1 MTLREELERLE
12 HEQLDK
18 RAAFADESRGR
29 LHPEEPR
36 IDDVRTVFQRDTDKI
51 VHSKAFRRLM
61 HKTQVFLNPEGDHY
75 RTRMTHTI
83 EVSRIGRT
91 IAKAL
96 NLNEDLAEAIAMGH
110 DLGHTP
116 FGHAGEVALTQ
127 ATGQPFRHNEQS
139 LRVVDILENGGE
151 GLNLTYEVRMG
162 ILGHTGNRIPETLEG
177 RIVRWADRFAYVNHD
192 IDDAIR
198 AGILHTTDIPKFVL
212 KVLGSTHSKRINTL
226 VCDTIT
232 VSREAGDICLSPQVE
247 RALSDLREFMFE
259 NVYRNPIAKGQEQKA
274 KGMLQRMY
282 EYYYNHPEALPQDF
296 QPQLSL
302 DGMER
307 TVCDYIAGMTDN
319 YAVDK
324 YTELF
329 IPSGWQVRGDNTP
342 RHCEEHSDVAIRYF
356 LENDLKV
363 RWQRPWHSPLV
374 LLMN

>member
-12 HEQLDK
+12 HEHLDPK
-18 RAAFADESRGR
+18 ASFADESRGR

-36 IDDVRTVFQRDTDKI
+36 VEDVRTVFQRDTDKI

-61 HKTQVFLNPEGDHY
+61 HKTQVFLSPEGDHY

-83 EVSRIGRT
+83 EVSRIART

-96 NLNEDLAEAIAMGH
+96 NLNEDLAEAVAMGH

-116 FGHAGEVALTQ
+116 FGHAGEVALTE

-162 ILGHTGNRIPETLEG
+162 ILGHTGERIPETMEG
-177 RIVRWADRFAYVNHD
+177 QIVRWADRFAYVNHD

-198 AGILHTTDIPKFVL
+198 AGILENSDIPKSVAR
-212 KVLGSTHSKRINTL
+212 VLGSNHSQRINSL
-226 VCDTIT
+226 VCDAIT
-232 VSREAGDICLSPQVE
+232 TSREAGNICLSAQVE
-247 RALSDLREFMFE
+247 KALQDLREFMFE
-259 NVYRNPIAKGQEQKA
+259 NVYRNPIAKGQEVKA
-274 KGMLQRMY
+274 RGMLQRMY
-282 EYYYNHPEALPQDF
+282 DYYYHHPEALPEDF
-296 QPQLSL
+296 QPQLSF

-329 IPSGWQVRGDNTP
+329 IPSGWQVRG
-342 RHCEEHSDVAIRYF
+342 
-356 LENDLKV
+356 
-363 RWQRPWHSPLV
+363 
-374 LLMN
+374 